1 MVATRDIRVT
11 PADDAAIARLL
22 DDGRVVQVHVRE
34 DVERKLREGR
44 HMRLKMGFDPSRP
57 DIHIGHWVGIKKMRQ
72 FQELGHTLVVI
83 IGDWTAQIGDPTGR
97 SAQRTMLT
105 AEEVRANAETYLEQ
119 FFKIIDVERTE
130 IQWQS
135 SWFGSFTL
143 ADVIQLTAK
152 YTVAKMLQRE
162 DFAQRYESGSPIAV
176 TELLYP
182 LLQAYDSV
190 AVRADIEFGGTD
202 QTFNLLV
209 GRDIMREYGY
219 EPQNIITVPLL
230 VGLDGERKMS
240 KSFDNYVGVA
250 EPPNIAYGKLMSIP
264 DALIEPYL
272 RLVTDVPP
280 DEIDRLV
287 AGAAS
292 GELNPRDVKDRMA
305 WEIVAALHGV
315 QAANDARAEFERVF
329 RSRELPSEMPELR
342 VAGTPSIVRL
352 LIDAGIAASNN
363 EARRLIEQGGVR
375 LDSERVASPDI
386 QVHVTRPIVLQ
397 SGRRRFVR
405 LVPAAEQTA
414 PAE

>member
-1 MVATRDIRVT
+1 MH
-11 PADDAAIARLL
+11 RLL

-34 DVERKLREGR
+34 DVERKLRAGT
-44 HMRLKMGFDPSRP
+44 HLRLKMGFDPSRP

-97 SAQRTMLT
+97 SAQRTMLS

-119 FFKIIDVERTE
+119 FFKIIDVDRAE

-135 SWFGSFTL
+135 SWFGSFNLTE
-143 ADVIQLTAK
+143 VIRLTAK

-162 DFAQRYESGSPIAV
+162 DFAQRYEAGSAIAI

-209 GRDIMREYGY
+209 GRDIMREYGM
-219 EPQNIITVPLL
+219 EPQNILTVPLL

-240 KSFDNYVGVA
+240 KSYDNYVGVA
-250 EPPNIAYGKLMSIP
+250 EDPNISFGKLMSVP
-264 DALIEPYL
+264 DQLIEPYL
-272 RLVTDVPP
+272 RLVTDVPAAEV
-280 DEIDRLV
+280 DALV
-287 AGAAS
+287 AGI
-292 GELNPRDVKDRMA
+292 GDGTLNPRDVKDRMA
-305 WEIVAALHGV
+305 WEIVAELHGI
-315 QAANDARAEFERVF
+315 QAANEARAEFERVF
-329 RSRELPSEMPELR
+329 RARELPSDMPEHTFGQPATITA
-342 VAGTPSIVRL
+342 VL
-352 LIDAGIAASNN
+352 LTTGLASSNN

-375 LDSERVASPDI
+375 LDGQRVLSPD
-386 QVHVTRPIVLQ
+386 QLVTVTQPTVLQ
-397 SGRRRFVR
+397 AGRRRFVR
-405 LVPAAEQTA
+405 LLPGTEWSDQ
-414 PAE
+414 